1 MEVSEALDILRGNKP
16 ENKPENNTPPTDEE
30 PRKIYD
36 RRADI
41 MTSVKGA
48 ALGLILMILLYNLLV
63 HPIDRLL
70 IKMAVLD
77 NYTISVK
84 AGGFSPEIIQ
94 VDGNVMYA
102 DGKYY
107 EIVGDERYIYEEY
120 NGRWTKQLDYSY
132 TGDEDADVGGLGEL
146 LKKENYKR
154 SFFPWVPLKYIG
166 PDTGIQ
172 DVKMRIS
179 GGKCHITGYVVENYY
194 NMRVYYVYIDIEDFG
209 TTKVTLPEID

>member
-1 MEVSEALDILRGNKP
+1 MEISDALNILRGNKP
-16 ENKPENNTPPTDEE
+16 EERPSEPPEE
-30 PRKIYD
+30 PKKVYD
-36 RRADI
+36 RYADI

-48 ALGLILMILLYNLLV
+48 ILGLVLIILLYNLLV

-84 AGGFSPEIIQ
+84 VGGFSPEIIQ

-107 EIVGDERYIYEEY
+107 EIVGNERYVYEEY
-120 NGRWTKQLDYSY
+120 NGRWTKQLDTSY
-132 TGDEDADVGGLGEL
+132 TGEDAEDVVGFGEL

-154 SFFPWVPLKYIG
+154 TFFPWGSMKYTG
-166 PDTGIQ
+166 PATDIF
-172 DVKMRIS
+172 DVRMRIS
-179 GGKCHITGYVVENYY
+179 GGKCHITGKTGGY
-194 NMRVYYVYIDIEDFG
+194 NGYLYQTYYVYIDIEDFG
-209 TTKVTLPEID
+209 TTKVTLPEVE

>member
-1 MEVSEALDILRGNKP
+1 MEVSDALNILRGNKP
-16 ENKPENNTPPTDEE
+16 EERPSEPPEE

-84 AGGFSPEIIQ
+84 VGSSSPDIVK
-94 VDGNVMYA
+94 VDGNVTYS

-107 EIVGDERYIYEEY
+107 EMVGDKRYVYQQL

-172 DVKMRIS
+172 DVRMRIS
-179 GGKCHITGYVVENYY
+179 GGKCHITGYVFDYHYY
-194 NMRVYYVYIDIEDFG
+194 TRVYYVYIDIEDFG

>member
-1 MEVSEALDILRGNKP
+1 MEVSEALDILRG
-16 ENKPENNTPPTDEE
+16 NKPENNTPPTDEE

-48 ALGLILMILLYNLLV
+48 ALGLILIILLYNLLV

-84 AGGFSPEIIQ
+84 VGGSSPDIVK
-94 VDGNVMYA
+94 VDGNVTYSG
-102 DGKYY
+102 GKYY
-107 EIVGDERYIYEEY
+107 EMVGDKRYVYRQL
-120 NGRWTKQLDYSY
+120 NGEWTKQLDYSY

-146 LKKENYKR
+146 LNKENYKR
-154 SFFPWVPLKYIG
+154 TFFPWGSMKYTG
-166 PDTGIQ
+166 PDTDIF
-172 DVKMRIS
+172 DVRMRIS
-179 GGKCHITGYVVENYY
+179 GGKCHITGKTGGY
-194 NMRVYYVYIDIEDFG
+194 NGYIYYVYIDIEDFG

>member
-1 MEVSEALDILRGNKP
+1 MEVSDALNILRGNKP
-16 ENKPENNTPPTDEE
+16 EERPSEPPEE
-30 PRKIYD
+30 PKKVYD
-36 RRADI
+36 RYADI

-48 ALGLILMILLYNLLV
+48 ILGLVLIILLYNLLV

-107 EIVGDERYIYEEY
+107 EIVGDERYVYEEY
-120 NGRWTKQLDYSY
+120 NGRWTKQLDTSY
-132 TGDEDADVGGLGEL
+132 TGEDAEDVVGLGEL
-146 LKKENYKR
+146 LNKENYKR
-154 SFFPWVPLKYIG
+154 TFFPWGSMKYTG

>member
-1 MEVSEALDILRGNKP
+1 MEVSDALNILRGNKP
-16 ENKPENNTPPTDEE
+16 EERPSEPPEE
-30 PRKIYD
+30 PKKVYD
-36 RRADI
+36 RYADI

-48 ALGLILMILLYNLLV
+48 ILGLVLIILLYNLLV

-84 AGGFSPEIIQ
+84 AGGFSSEIIQ

-107 EIVGDERYIYEEY
+107 EIVGDERYVYEEY
-120 NGRWTKQLDYSY
+120 NGRWTKQLDTSY
-132 TGDEDADVGGLGEL
+132 TGEDAEDVVGFGEL
-146 LKKENYKR
+146 LNKENYKR
-154 SFFPWVPLKYIG
+154 TFFPWGSMKYTG

-179 GGKCHITGYVVENYY
+179 GVKCHITGYVVENYY

-209 TTKVTLPEID
+209 TTKVTLPEVE